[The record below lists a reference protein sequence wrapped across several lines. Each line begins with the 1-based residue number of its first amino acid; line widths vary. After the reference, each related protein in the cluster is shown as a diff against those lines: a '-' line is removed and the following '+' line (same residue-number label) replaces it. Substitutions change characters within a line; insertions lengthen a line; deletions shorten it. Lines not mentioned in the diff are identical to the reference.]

1 MGHSNLSTLDL
12 VCRVMDSELRP
23 LDFSLVLDL
32 IKSPDADSM
41 IRGERSARN
50 WYPATGS
57 RVNGKEWSPEFAP
70 ESNLDV
76 RQREDGGASRDL
88 EEFLELPFR
97 LDREVP
103 VRQMLI
109 RDKSP
114 GPACLITRV
123 HHAACDLL
131 STLMWVCHQLSVAKG
146 HRNLVEKRAPFEDL
160 ALLDHRSRARKSP
173 WAYRGTC
180 DPIWTRPAAPSV
192 TRRWMTIEIRA
203 SDLSGLSRSRDGF
216 TYNDLLMTSVLETLH
231 WWNIQHGVGDRKLG
245 VWLPV
250 NIRQETFSGFGNGTS
265 RIRVYRRF
273 PSSASLRTKC
283 LEVRHQV
290 DWSKQNGEW
299 AVPERPILTRLPFAL
314 SEPIL
319 QAFLS
324 RPWAD
329 VGSAAFS
336 HIEKWPGDIES
347 ELEDV
352 ARMEVVGALHIRHA
366 LMLAAVTHRDRTWMT
381 LTYDPALLWEDDVRG
396 IRQFL
401 EHSLSNAAREI

>member
-1 MGHSNLSTLDL
+1 MGRSDLSTLDL
-12 VCRVMDSELRP
+12 VCRVMDTELRP
-23 LDFSLVLDL
+23 LDFALILDL

-50 WYPATGS
+50 SYPATGS
-57 RVNGKEWSPEFAP
+57 RVNGNQWLPEIAP
-70 ESNLDV
+70 ESHLDV
-76 RQREDGGASRDL
+76 RQSTDGGATGNV
-88 EEFLELPFR
+88 EKFLELPFR

-103 VRQMLI
+103 VRQLLI
-109 RDKSP
+109 RDKSR
-114 GPACLITRV
+114 GRDCLITRV
-123 HHAACDLL
+123 HHAAGDLL

-146 HRNLVEKRAPFEDL
+146 HRTFVGEMAPFEEL
-160 ALLDHRSRARKSP
+160 PLLDCRSRVRKSP
-173 WAYRGTC
+173 WAYRGRC
-180 DPIWTRPAAPSV
+180 DPIWTRPAASSA

-203 SDLSGLSRSRDGF
+203 SDFSELSLGQDGF
-216 TYNDLLMTSVLETLH
+216 TYNDLLLTSVLETLH
-231 WWNIQHGVGDRKLG
+231 WWNGQHGTRGRKLG

-265 RIRVYRRF
+265 LIRVYRRF
-273 PSSASLRTKC
+273 PDNAPLRTKC

-299 AVPERPILTRLPFAL
+299 AVPERPILTRLPFHL

-319 QAFLS
+319 KAFLS

-329 VGSAAFS
+329 MGSAAFS
-336 HIEKWPGDIES
+336 HVEKWPGQIES

-352 ARMEVVGALHIRHA
+352 ARMEVVGALHLRHA